1 MATKYTPQ
9 YLSGIKPGVGAGTL
23 KVLYGTIEIATAL
36 AANDIIKFFTAPIG
50 FTPLFGYLVGD
61 DLDTGT
67 GVIEVDIGIAGATTK
82 YLDSGA
88 IPGTTIAN
96 EKITV
101 GIKVPLQQ
109 ELMTVKPTAFA
120 AETDIIGTI
129 TAAAN
134 AGGTGTLTLWMIG
147 MQDDPRVV

>member
-9 YLSGIKPGVGAGTL
+9 YLSGIKPGTGAGTM
-23 KVLYGTIEIATAL
+23 KCLYGTIEIGTAL
-36 AANDIIKFFTAPIG
+36 AAADIIKFFTAPVG
-50 FTPLFGYLVGD
+50 FTPIFGWLAGD

-67 GVIEVDIGIAGATTK
+67 GVIEIDVGIAGATTK

-88 IPGTTIAN
+88 INGTTIAN
-96 EKITV
+96 EKITT
-101 GIKVPLQQ
+101 GIKIPLQQ

-134 AGGTGTLTLWMIG
+134 AGGTGTLTLFMFG
-147 MQDDPRVV
+147 LQDDPRVV